1 MARGEALAAAAP
13 TPIEQGT
20 VDVRSTVSLVAEVS
34 ER

>member
-1 MARGEALAAAAP
+1 MAAAAAP

-20 VDVRSTVSLVAEVS
+20 VDVRSTVTLVAEVS

>member
-1 MARGEALAAAAP
+1 MAVAAAP

-20 VDVRSTVSLVAEVS
+20 VDVRSTVTLVAEVS